1 MIFSR
6 YKRAIVFVLVPQLQ
20 SNCPRASYP
29 PHLHTM
35 VAISNLASLNF
46 TQLAANAVEPAA
58 GSNYHIQNLAFAHF
72 LDNSNGVT
80 SDGNPV
86 VSGASSSASSQLVKW
101 SYLLQE
107 KSGP

>member
-1 MIFSR
+1 
-6 YKRAIVFVLVPQLQ
+6 
-20 SNCPRASYP
+20 
-29 PHLHTM
+29 M

-101 SYLLQE
+101 SYLSQG
-107 KSGP
+107 KSAP